1 MYFLESARRASAMK
15 LGLAIFK
22 LIIGNKWSRKDKS
35 KINFNDNF
43 KTFTI
48 LNLKFLRADF
58 KKINTELV
66 KVITHFFN

>member
-1 MYFLESARRASAMK
+1 MYFLESAKRASAMK
-15 LGLAIFK
+15 LILAIFK

-48 LNLKFLRADF
+48 LNLKFLRSDF
-58 KKINTELV
+58 
-66 KVITHFFN
+66 